1 MPWGDNW
8 VIDHQKRTV
17 IPKLVESVGTAAYF
31 QSFTKLIEGTLLN
44 AKEKR
49 SFKVLE
55 GWRNELYPVTGLSS
69 EISMERGG
77 SALFGINSYGVHMTA
92 YVKTAEGMKIWVPR
106 RQPHKSTYGG
116 MLDNTVAGGISFG
129 ETVLNSLIREAE
141 EEASFSEELI
151 RQHAK
156 LCGTVSYFM
165 VRDEKAG
172 GETGLLQPECQFVYD
187 LELSQDVIPKPND
200 DEVENFQLWP
210 VEKVQKAMAQA
221 QFKPN
226 CALVLLDFFVRHGIL
241 TPENEKDY
249 VEIVSRLHRRL
260 PFSTRG

>member
-1 MPWGDNW
+1 MPWGDKW

-17 IPKLVESVGTAAYF
+17 TPKLVESVGTAAYF
-31 QSFTKLIEGTLLN
+31 QSLTKLIEETLLN
-44 AKEKR
+44 EKEKKT
-49 SFKVLE
+49 FKVLE
-55 GWRNELYPVTGLSS
+55 GWRDELYPVTGLSS
-69 EISMERGG
+69 EISVERGG

-92 YVKTAEGMKIWVPR
+92 YVRTEEGIKIWVPR
-106 RQPHKSTYGG
+106 RQQHKSTYGG

-129 ETVLNSLIREAE
+129 ETVLNSLIRESE
-141 EEASFSEELI
+141 EEASFSEQLI

-187 LELSQDVIPKPND
+187 LELSPDIIPKPND
-200 DEVENFQLWP
+200 DEVESFQLWP
-210 VEKVQKAMAQA
+210 VEKVQKAMAEA

-226 CALVLLDFFVRHGIL
+226 CAFVLLDFFVRHGIL

-260 PFSTRG
+260 PFPTRG